1 MKFLYFKVI
10 IINYRRGLRISLS
23 VKCFIYFPEKFKGSD
38 PLKAHVTD
46 MFRKPWFYNLFT
58 IKLLLL
64 DFTMKCR

>member
-1 MKFLYFKVI
+1 MKFLNFKVI

-46 MFRKPWFYNLFT
+46 MFRKP
-58 IKLLLL
+58 
-64 DFTMKCR
+64 